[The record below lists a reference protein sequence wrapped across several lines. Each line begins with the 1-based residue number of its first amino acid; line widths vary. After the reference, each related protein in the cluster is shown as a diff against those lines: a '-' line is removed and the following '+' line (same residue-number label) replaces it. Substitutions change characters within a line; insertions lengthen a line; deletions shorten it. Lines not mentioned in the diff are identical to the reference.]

1 MALSDLAVYS
11 EYAYTTRNEFLD
23 YNINL
28 FNQASQ
34 GTIRLQPSA
43 HQGDYSDEV
52 FWKKVAGGTVR
63 RRNAY
68 GSGAIA
74 QKRMTQ
80 GVETSVK
87 IAAGTPEMLFQPSDL
102 TWIQLNPESAGIA
115 FGQQLAMDSLAD
127 MFNTA
132 AGCFIAGISGVP
144 GKVLDISAASGD
156 AAKNSFL
163 TQADAA
169 QLMGDRSSA
178 ILAWLMHSKPAND
191 LLKNALT
198 NGERLFSYGTVNVMR
213 DPLGRVYIVSDAPAL
228 QGPSSTFFTLGLKRD
243 AIRIGQNNDWYAAET
258 KITGQENI
266 QTTYQAEWTYNIGL
280 EGFAWDKSSGSHSPN
295 DAALFT
301 AANWDKVVTSEKD
314 VGGVLLKS
322 K

>member
-11 EYAYTTRNEFLD
+11 EYAYTTRNELLD

-34 GTIRLQPSA
+34 GAIRLQPSA

-52 FWKKVAGGTVR
+52 FWKKLAGGSVR

-87 IAAGTPEMLFQPSDL
+87 VAAGTPEMLFEPSNL
-102 TWIQLNPESAGIA
+102 TWIQQNPESAGIA
-115 FGQQLAMDSLAD
+115 FGQQLALDGLAD

-132 AGCFIAGISGVP
+132 TGCFIAGISGVP
-144 GKVLDISAASGD
+144 GKVLDISAEAGD
-156 AAKNSFL
+156 AAKSSF
-163 TQADAA
+163 TAQADAA
-169 QLMGDRSSA
+169 ILMGDRSNA
-178 ILAWLMHSKPAND
+178 ILAWIMHSKPAND
-191 LLKNALT
+191 LYKNALV
-198 NGERLFSYGTVNVMR
+198 NGERLFTYGTVNVLR
-213 DPLGRVYIVSDAPAL
+213 DPMGRVYIISDAPSL
-228 QGPSSTFFTLGLKRD
+228 QGASSTFYTLGLKRD
-243 AIRIGQNNDWYAAET
+243 AIRIGQNNDWYAAERD
-258 KITGQENI
+258 ITGFENI
-266 QTTYQAEWTYNIGL
+266 QKAYQAEWTYNIGL
-280 EGFAWDKSSGSHSPN
+280 EGFAWDKGTGGHSPN

-314 VGGVLLKS
+314 LGGVLLKT